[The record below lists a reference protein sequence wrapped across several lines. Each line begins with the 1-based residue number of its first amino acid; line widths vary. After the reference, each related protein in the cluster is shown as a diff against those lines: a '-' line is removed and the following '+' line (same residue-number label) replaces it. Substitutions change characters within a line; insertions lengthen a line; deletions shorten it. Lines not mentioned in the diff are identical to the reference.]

1 VERDYHLMKRK
12 DGRTKIMEED
22 YKEGHEHGW
31 NEALDFAIKEISD
44 YNFIGYEDL
53 QDDLIITLENK
64 KV

>member
-1 VERDYHLMKRK
+1 
-12 DGRTKIMEED
+12 MEED

-53 QDDLIITLENK
+53 QDDLQDDLIITLENK